1 MSDDVRARFKT
12 FMQARLTSDR
22 ARAEWRAELER
33 GWAML
38 LETKLLALV
47 EPASLL
53 KAVENATRREAF
65 EKVVAPVFVA
75 GRKDIFPIVKS
86 NDDTLGTYVPKD
98 ARDAIDELLGK
109 PGFMHDKLVEEIM
122 KQEVVEEIMRD
133 ILSDALE
140 EFNDKVN
147 PFFADWGLPGLIK
160 KFVPIG
166 GGAVLRSIES
176 VRGEYDKRL
185 KPEIKKFLQGF
196 SRRALDKTAKAIIAR
211 ADDPQ
216 SVALRRALAKWLW
229 EQKVKDLVANVD
241 DEKWALGE
249 KAGLLIAQQTAQT
262 KRVQDARNDLVYAFF
277 KKHDGHTVK
286 EALAAYGVDP
296 VLDFDILAEATWPA
310 VKAIATSEVAMSYVA
325 GIVAEFVASEARGPA
340 SQG

>member
-1 MSDDVRARFKT
+1 MADDVRSRFKEYLK
-12 FMQARLTSDR
+12 ARLTSDR
-22 ARAEWRAELER
+22 ARAEWRAELEN

-38 LETKLLALV
+38 LATKVTALV

-53 KAVENATRREAF
+53 CAIENATRREAF

-86 NDDTLGTYVPKD
+86 NDDTLSAYVPKE

-109 PGFMHDKLVEEIM
+109 PGLMHDKLVEEIM

-133 ILSDALE
+133 VLSDALE

-185 KPEIKKFLQGF
+185 KPEIQKFLQGF
-196 SRRALDKTAKAIIAR
+196 SRRALDKTAKVIVAR
-211 ADDPQ
+211 ADDPK
-216 SVALRRALAKWLW
+216 SVALRRAIAKWLW

-249 KAGLLIAQQTAQT
+249 KAGLLIAQQAAQT
-262 KRVQDARNDLVYAFF
+262 KRVQDARNELVYAFF
-277 KKHDGHTVK
+277 KRHEQHTVK
-286 EALAAYGVDP
+286 EALAEYGVDP
-296 VLDFDILAEATWPA
+296 QLDFDLLAEATWPA
-310 VKAIATSEVAMSYVA
+310 VKSIATSDVATNYVA
-325 GIVAEFVASEARGPA
+325 TIVAEFIASEAREG
-340 SQG
+340 